1 MTDAFSAA
9 GYGARPVGFGRRA
22 AIVVVD
28 FQLGFTGGVSPMAQ
42 SPHVGAAVARAATV
56 LDEARALGVPVLHTY
71 VAYRGDWE
79 LGYWKAAGSLAA
91 FTPGSHFAALD
102 PRVHRDT
109 DAVIEKRFPS
119 ALFGTDA
126 ASILR
131 YWDVDTVIVMGC
143 TSSGCVRASII
154 DSFSHGFRTIVAE
167 DCCGDQDAQAHADN
181 MRDVGRRY
189 ADVMSGDEVVAELT
203 RLAATSEASAA

>member
-1 MTDAFSAA
+1 RAVDGGRHRGRSPRRRCAGRLAHASARGPSAGRVRLAHPSRQRRSPMTDAFAAA

-79 LGYWKAAGSLAA
+79 LGYWKAAGSL
-91 FTPGSHFAALD
+91 
-102 PRVHRDT
+102 
-109 DAVIEKRFPS
+109 
-119 ALFGTDA
+119 
-126 ASILR
+126 
-131 YWDVDTVIVMGC
+131 
-143 TSSGCVRASII
+143 
-154 DSFSHGFRTIVAE
+154 
-167 DCCGDQDAQAHADN
+167 
-181 MRDVGRRY
+181 
-189 ADVMSGDEVVAELT
+189 
-203 RLAATSEASAA
+203 

>member
-1 MTDAFSAA
+1 MTDAFAAA
-9 GYGARPVGFGRRA
+9 GYGAAPVGFGRKA

-42 SPHVGAAVARAATV
+42 SAHVVAAVDTAAGV
-56 LDEARALGVPVLHTY
+56 LDRARELGVPVLHTF

-79 LGYWKAAGSLAA
+79 LGYWRPRANLAT
-91 FTPGSHFAALD
+91 FTPDSDFARVD
-102 PRVHRDT
+102 PRVLAGT

-119 ALFGTDA
+119 AFFGTDA

-131 YWDVDTVIVMGC
+131 YWDVDTVVIMGA

-189 ADVMSGDEVVAELT
+189 ADVVSGAHVVAELE
-203 RLAATSEASAA
+203 RIAAGV

>member
-1 MTDAFSAA
+1 MTDAFTAA
-9 GYGARPVGFGRRA
+9 GYGADTVGFGRRA

-42 SPHVGAAVARAATV
+42 SPHVSAAVETAEPVLNRAR
-56 LDEARALGVPVLHTY
+56 ELGVPVLHTF

-79 LGYWKAAGSLAA
+79 LGYWKPKANLAA
-91 FTPGSHFAALD
+91 FTPDSDFAKID
-102 PRVHRDT
+102 PRLLADT

-119 ALFGTDA
+119 AFFGTDA

-131 YWDVDTVIVMGC
+131 FWDVDTVILMGC

-189 ADVMSGDEVVAELT
+189 ADVISGAEVIAELE
-203 RLAATSEASAA
+203 RLARA

>member
-1 MTDAFSAA
+1 MTDAFAAA
-9 GYGARPVGFGRRA
+9 GYDARSVGFGRRA

-42 SPHVGAAVARAATV
+42 SPHVGAAV
-56 LDEARALGVPVLHTY
+56 
-71 VAYRGDWE
+71 
-79 LGYWKAAGSLAA
+79 
-91 FTPGSHFAALD
+91 D
-102 PRVHRDT
+102 PRVLADS

-119 ALFGTDA
+119 AFFGTDA

-131 YWDVDTVIVMGC
+131 FWDVDTVIVMGC

-154 DSFSHGFRTIVAE
+154 DAFSHRFRTIVAE

-181 MRDVGRRY
+181 MRDVGLRY
-189 ADVMSGDEVVAELT
+189 ADVMSGADVLSH
-203 RLAATSEASAA
+203 LPASSV

>member
-1 MTDAFSAA
+1 MTDAFTAA
-9 GYGARPVGFGRRA
+9 GYGAKPVGFGRRA

-28 FQLGFTGGVSPMAQ
+28 FQLGFTGGVGPMAQ
-42 SPHVGAAVARAATV
+42 SAHVGAAVAKAADV
-56 LDEARALGVPVLHTY
+56 LDHARSLGVPVLHTY

-79 LGYWKAAGSLAA
+79 LGYWKPAQNLAE
-91 FTPGSHFAALD
+91 FTPDSDFARVD
-102 PRVHRDT
+102 PRVLAGT

-119 ALFGTDA
+119 AFFGTDA

-131 YWDVDTVIVMGC
+131 FWDADTVIIMGA

-154 DSFSHGFRTIVAE
+154 DAFSHGFRTIVAE
-167 DCCGDQDAQAHADN
+167 DCCGDQDAQAHSDN

-189 ADVMSGDEVVAELT
+189 ADVLSGDEIKRELART
-203 RLAATSEASAA
+203 WRA

>member
-1 MTDAFSAA
+1 MTDAFTSA
-9 GYGARPVGFGRRA
+9 GYGAKDIGFGRRA

-28 FQLGFTGGVSPMAQ
+28 FQLGFTGGIGPMSQ
-42 SPHVGAAVARAATV
+42 SPHVAAAVEKAAAALV
-56 LDEARALGVPVLHTY
+56 EARALDVRVLHTTVEY
-71 VAYRGDWE
+71 SGEHE
-79 LGYWKAAGSLAA
+79 LGYWKPSTLVD
-91 FTPGSHFAALD
+91 FTPESEEAKID
-102 PRVHRDT
+102 PRVWD
-109 DAVIEKRFPS
+109 DGDVLVKKRFPS
-119 ALFGTDA
+119 AFFGTDV

-167 DCCGDQDAQAHADN
+167 DCCGDQDPQAHADN

-189 ADVMSGDEVVAELT
+189 ADVMPVADVLVALEGM
-203 RLAATSEASAA
+203 RAPV

>member
-1 MTDAFSAA
+1 MTDAFAAA
-9 GYGARPVGFGRRA
+9 GYGAAPVGFGRRA

-42 SPHVGAAVARAATV
+42 SSHVAAAVETAAGV
-56 LDEARALGVPVLHTY
+56 LDRARELGVPVLHTF
-71 VAYRGDWE
+71 VAYRGEWE
-79 LGYWKAAGSLAA
+79 LGYWKPRVNLAE
-91 FTPGSHFAALD
+91 FTPDSDFARVD
-102 PRVHRDT
+102 PRVLAET

-119 ALFGTDA
+119 AFFGTDA

-131 YWDVDTVIVMGC
+131 FWDVDTVVLMGA

-189 ADVMSGDEVVAELT
+189 ADVVSGAEVLSELE
-203 RLAATSEASAA
+203 RIAV

>member
-1 MTDAFSAA
+1 
-9 GYGARPVGFGRRA
+9 
-22 AIVVVD
+22 
-28 FQLGFTGGVSPMAQ
+28 
-42 SPHVGAAVARAATV
+42 V
-56 LDEARALGVPVLHTY
+56 LDRARELGVPVLHTF
-71 VAYRGDWE
+71 VAYRGEWE
-79 LGYWKAAGSLAA
+79 LGYWKPRANLAE
-91 FTPGSHFAALD
+91 FAPDSDFARVD
-102 PRVHRDT
+102 PRVLSET

-119 ALFGTDA
+119 AFFGTDA

-131 YWDVDTVIVMGC
+131 FWDVDTVVLMGA

-189 ADVMSGDEVVAELT
+189 ADVVSGADVVAELE
-203 RLAATSEASAA
+203 RIAV